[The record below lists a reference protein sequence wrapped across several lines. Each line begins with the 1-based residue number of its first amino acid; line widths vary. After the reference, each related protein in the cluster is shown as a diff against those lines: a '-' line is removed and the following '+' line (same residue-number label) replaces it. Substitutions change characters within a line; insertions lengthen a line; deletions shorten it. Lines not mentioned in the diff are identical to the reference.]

1 MEVNTIYKLIYFFLY
16 SAFGVLS
23 PYMPLFFQSKGFTK
37 AIIGVFSFLPNICC
51 VIFGPIISARADKT
65 KSHSQTMIFSIVAGV
80 ITTTSMLFVS
90 SIWAMAVFIL
100 AGSVVRSPLTS
111 LFDSLVISQVGSN
124 NFGNYRLFGAASF
137 GIFSLTGGLLLSQNV
152 FSSNEFT
159 PIFLLNAVFC
169 CISAMLCLRIGRRG
183 LGAEGKMA
191 EGGSDGYGVVDTA
204 SRHDSDTDPTSLPI
218 PTPTLAPALAPT
230 PTQTPT
236 EDVGLLILKRFK
248 KIWVAILFFTLI
260 TLISGVSD
268 GIIDAFL
275 FIRIKELG
283 GSSILCG
290 VGRFI
295 TCASEVIVFR
305 VAGRVY
311 SKLGVW
317 WCLVVT
323 QTAFVIRFAGYLF
336 LTRKFVWAVVFLESL
351 NGFTFALTWQ
361 ASCSYAGEIAPKGAE
376 STMQSLL
383 ESVHWGAGS
392 GLGALG
398 AGFIYHLF
406 GAQILFSIAASLC
419 VLSLIISICGAILL
433 KKSVENDET
442 IGSDKT
448 RNLPESTNS
457 MTETKFSIINDE
469 EEGDV
474 EISTFNPIK

>member
-1 MEVNTIYKLIYFFLY
+1 
-16 SAFGVLS
+16 
-23 PYMPLFFQSKGFTK
+23 MPLFYQAKGFPK
-37 AIIGVFSFLPNICC
+37 SIIGVFSFLPNICC

-65 KSHSQTMIFSIVAGV
+65 KTHSQTMIFSILIGV
-80 ITTTSMLFVS
+80 LTTTCMLFLS
-90 SIWAMAVFIL
+90 STWIMAVFIL

-111 LFDSLVISQVGSN
+111 LFDSLVISHVGSN

-137 GIFSLTGGLLLSQNV
+137 GIFSLTGGILLSSPSGDAGASPTV
-152 FSSNEFT
+152 FA
-159 PIFLLNAVFC
+159 PIFFLNSVFC
-169 CISAMLCLRIGRRG
+169 CISAMLCLRIERRG
-183 LGAEGKMA
+183 LGAEGKMT
-191 EGGSDGYGVVDTA
+191 EGASDGYGVVDTV
-204 SRHDSDTDPTSLPI
+204 SRHDTDTDNLSNDPSSL
-218 PTPTLAPALAPT
+218 PTPTPASAPAPAPAPT
-230 PTQTPT
+230 PTPTPSPALT
-236 EDVGLLILKRFK
+236 EGVGLLILKRFK
-248 KIWVAILFFTLI
+248 KLWVAILFFTLV

-295 TCASEVIVFR
+295 TCGSEVIVFR
-305 VAGRVY
+305 VAGTIY

-361 ASCSYAGEIAPKGAE
+361 ASCSYAGEISPKGAE

-398 AGFIYHLF
+398 AGFIYHIF
-406 GAQILFSIAASLC
+406 GPQILFSIAALLC

-433 KKSVENDET
+433 KKSVDDDET
-442 IGSDKT
+442 IGSDNIS
-448 RNLPESTNS
+448 NLSEISGST
-457 MTETKFSIINDE
+457 TKTKFSIINDDEE